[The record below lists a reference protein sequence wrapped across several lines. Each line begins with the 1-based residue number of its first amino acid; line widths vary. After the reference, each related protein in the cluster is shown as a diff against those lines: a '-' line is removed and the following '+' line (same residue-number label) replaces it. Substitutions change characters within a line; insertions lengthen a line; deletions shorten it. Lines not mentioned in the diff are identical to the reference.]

1 MRILLAGC
9 DSDDAL
15 GFTTRAV
22 QRTLARAGHA
32 VELFDYRA
40 RRVLPARRFDRLF
53 GLVRRLARAGRMRR
67 GLVGAQDL
75 VMGRALQARVRS
87 FDPALVIVLKG
98 DRIAP
103 AVVREVR
110 ASQSA
115 PVVNWFVDPIVDRR
129 ALVESIAPA
138 YDVFFTMDDLPHAE
152 AARLGTRVVHLPTAC
167 DPDVH
172 RPLPLTDSDRT
183 RYECDVCFVGRFGR
197 RALAFHGLV
206 DLRLHLWGP
215 RLFDERLRPFHRGD
229 GLWGDE
235 LAKQYGAARIVL
247 NVHAAYERPEA
258 EASMYNVNPRLFEIA
273 ACGGFQLTDN
283 RRQATRF
290 FDEGTEIECF
300 ASADELRDKVLHY
313 LARADARQRLAARA
327 GDKARRLH
335 TYERRMASLLAT
347 VTGASA

>member
-15 GFTTRAV
+15 GFAARAV
-22 QRTLARAGHA
+22 RRALLRAGHTI
-32 VELFDYRA
+32 ELFDYRA

-53 GLVRRLARAGRMRR
+53 ALVRRLTRAGRLRR

-75 VMGRALQARVRS
+75 VMGRALQARAAR
-87 FDPALVIVLKG
+87 FDPALVVVLKG

-110 ASQSA
+110 ASRGI
-115 PVVNWFVDPIVDRR
+115 PVVNWFVDPIVDHRD
-129 ALVESIAPA
+129 LVERIAPA
-138 YDVFFTMDDLPHAE
+138 YDVFFTIDDLPPDE

-167 DPDVH
+167 DPEVH
-172 RPLPLTDSDRT
+172 RPLPLSARDRA
-183 RYECDVCFVGRFGR
+183 RYSCDVCFVGRFGR

-215 RLFDERLRPFHRGD
+215 RLFDERLRRFHRGD

-235 LAKQYGAARIVL
+235 LAKQYGAARVVL

-258 EASMYNVNPRLFEIA
+258 EAAMYNVNPRLFEIA
-273 ACGGFQLTDN
+273 ACEGFQLTDN

-300 ASADELRDKVLHY
+300 ASPDELRAKVLHY
-313 LARADARQRLAARA
+313 LRHDEARRRLAARA
-327 GDKARRLH
+327 GDKARRVH

-347 VTGASA
+347 VKDTSA

>member
-22 QRTLARAGHA
+22 QRTLTRAGHA

-53 GLVRRLARAGRMRR
+53 GLVRRLTRAGRLRR
-67 GLVGAQDL
+67 GLVGAQDA
-75 VMGRALQARVRS
+75 VMGRALQARVARV
-87 FDPALVIVLKG
+87 DPALVVVLKG

-103 AVVREVR
+103 AVVRELRVTH
-110 ASQSA
+110 AA
-115 PVVNWFVDPIVDRR
+115 PVVNWFVDPVVDVR
-129 ALVESIAPA
+129 ALVERIAPA
-138 YDVFFTMDDLPHAE
+138 YDVFFTMDDLPPAE

-167 DPDVH
+167 DPELH
-172 RPLPLTDSDRT
+172 RPVALTESDRA
-183 RYECDVCFVGRFGR
+183 RYACDVCFVGRFGR
-197 RALAFHGLV
+197 RAHAFHGLT
-206 DLRLHLWGP
+206 DLRLNLWGP
-215 RLFDERLRPFHRGD
+215 RLFDAGLQPFHRGE

-235 LAKQYGAARIVL
+235 LAKQYGAARVVL

-258 EASMYNVNPRLFEIA
+258 ERAMYNVNPRLFEIA

-290 FDEGTEIECF
+290 FEEGTEIECF
-300 ASADELRDKVLHY
+300 ASAEELRAKVLHY
-313 LARADARQRLAARA
+313 LERDEARARMTVRA

-335 TYERRMASLLAT
+335 TYERRMATLLAT
-347 VTGASA
+347 VADGR